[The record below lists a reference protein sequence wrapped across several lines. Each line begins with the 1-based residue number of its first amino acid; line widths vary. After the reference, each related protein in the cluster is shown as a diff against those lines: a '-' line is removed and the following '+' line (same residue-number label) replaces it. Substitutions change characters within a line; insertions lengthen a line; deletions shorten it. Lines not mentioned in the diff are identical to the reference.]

1 MSDQQQTLS
10 IPSLLL
16 LAAFTALTIRYFFF
30 TKPSTATPRAN
41 PRGANPADVEQVVT
55 MFPQIG
61 RREIIWDLQRNG
73 GSVAATTER
82 VLSRGGLDAVSG
94 ALLAIDPVDCT
105 VSRADYEAVYSRRF
119 RSSLLCLL
127 LRRLV
132 TLTRVRGR

>member
-1 MSDQQQTLS
+1 MG
-10 IPSLLL
+10 
-16 LAAFTALTIRYFFF
+16 LATER
-30 TKPSTATPRAN
+30 
-41 PRGANPADVEQVVT
+41 
-55 MFPQIG
+55 
-61 RREIIWDLQRNG
+61 